1 MIKNFYDVVADEME
15 NLLTKNNIEY
25 TRKPIY
31 EGWQFYIHGTDGDI
45 ICHEGSYGG
54 DDGLWES
61 MGFDWDEEDVT
72 GHLTAQEVVISIKDY
87 YGM

>member
-1 MIKNFYDVVADEME
+1 MTRTIYNAAADEME
-15 NLLTKNNIEY
+15 KLLIENGIKY
-25 TRKPIY
+25 TRQPLY
-31 EGWQFYIHGTDGDI
+31 EGWQFYIHGTYGDI

-61 MGFDWDEEDVT
+61 MGFDWDDEDVT
-72 GHLTAQEVVISIKDY
+72 GHLTAQEVINRLKEN

>member
-1 MIKNFYDVVADEME
+1 MIKNFYDVVEDEME

-31 EGWQFYIHGTDGDI
+31 GGWQFYIHGTDGDI
-45 ICHEGSYGG
+45 VCHNYSYGG
-54 DDGLWES
+54 YNGLWES
-61 MGFDWDEEDVT
+61 MGFDWDDEDVT
-72 GHLTAQEVVISIKDY
+72 GYLTAEEVINRLKEY

>member
-1 MIKNFYDVVADEME
+1 MTRTIYDAAADNME
-15 NLLTKNNIEY
+15 GLLIANNIKY
-25 TRKPIY
+25 TRERLY

-45 ICHEGSYGG
+45 VCHEMSYGG
-54 DDGLWES
+54 KDGLWES

-72 GHLTAQEVVISIKDY
+72 GYLTAQEVIDRLKEY